1 MKKALVSQHN
11 KTAMSDKIKELEAE
25 TKELDVR
32 CEEMEALGKEMERVA
47 LEQDE
52 KLMADHLAEK

>member
-1 MKKALVSQHN
+1 
-11 KTAMSDKIKELEAE
+11 
-25 TKELDVR
+25 
-32 CEEMEALGKEMERVA
+32 MEALGKEMERVA